1 MKKNTVKV
9 LIYFL
14 IEIIYTLLIGGY
26 FFYVQENYGMDTIYT
41 WPLFYILLLGLLIL
55 IWFIG
60 PMLNRY
66 IVYIYSFLYG
76 IYLISQNIYYRA
88 FGQYYRFN
96 TVLSLYEEA
105 AGAKDSA
112 MEFITINDLAPLIY
126 LTIVTII
133 FIILYFTLQ
142 RHAFKLRWR
151 LIYKA
156 AVLLLIIPIM
166 GEWQSYNSYLDDAL
180 HQEDVFQMN
189 KTDYYIYETIPS
201 TNQFVEKFGLL
212 PFGLRDGISLMETD
226 ILGQEDFE
234 EVRIF
239 LNNRYEHQENDMT
252 GIFAGKNLFI
262 IQAESFID
270 AAIDE
275 RLTPTL
281 YKLKNEGINING
293 FDTPMLVGSTSDTEF
308 MANTSI
314 IPNSEGYAIC
324 YKYPFNNYVTTL
336 PKLFNEIGY
345 NTVAYHNNYGEY
357 YNRDVVFPSWGYKS
371 FVDCTGLGLEDSQ
384 ADSTVLDILKW
395 IYVETNNPYMVYW
408 VTYSG
413 HQPYSLDSVG
423 VSDEHVAE
431 IKSLY
436 PSLDDAYV
444 SYLAKNMDLDE
455 SLGNF
460 MNELAKAGKLDDT
473 VFVFFGDHMV
483 KGLDFDASSF
493 YDGTNQGV
501 DTAKKAT
508 DLIIYNSATEALTYH
523 KTATA
528 LDILP
533 TLANMWGIEVDY
545 HTILGSDIFD
555 ENYHGFYFSDWGIIK
570 TDDFTYDYIYDT
582 LTLNSYIDENEANDM
597 ADYYLNMKEI
607 AKKLLKLDYFGEDE

>member
-9 LIYFL
+9 LVYFL
-14 IEIIYTLLIGGY
+14 IEVIYTLLIGGY
-26 FFYVQENYGMDTIYT
+26 FFYVQENYGMDTLYT

-112 MEFITINDLAPLIY
+112 MEFITMNDLAPLIY

-133 FIILYFTLQ
+133 FIILYFALQ

-234 EVRIF
+234 EVRTF
-239 LNNRYEHQENDMT
+239 LNNRHEHQENDMT

-436 PSLDDAYV
+436 PNLDDAYV

-473 VFVFFGDHMV
+473 VFVYFGDHMV

-582 LTLNSYIDENEANDM
+582 LTLNTDIDENEAKDM